1 MTAIDETT
9 TTTRGATAA
18 PVAETPRVSFDTS
31 PDVYRHWRL
40 EVDGNVATLTLAVD
54 PDGGLVPGYELKMNS
69 YDLGVD
75 IELYDATQR
84 LRFEHPGVKA
94 VVVTGGLDRM
104 FCSGANI
111 KMLAQSTHGWKV
123 NFCKFTNETRNGI
136 EDATASSGQT
146 YIAKINGTAAGG
158 GYELALA
165 CDELV
170 LVDDGS
176 SAVSLPEVPLL
187 GVLPGTGGLTR
198 VVDKRGVR
206 KDLADVFATKSDG
219 VKGPT
224 AAAWHLVD
232 AAVPRGRF
240 DDEIAERARAA
251 ARRSTRPEGA
261 TGVPLTPL
269 DRTDDG
275 SRLTYPHVE
284 ATLDRDARR
293 VDITVSGPT
302 SPPPDGAAAVLA
314 EGVDYWPLALAR
326 ALDDLVLRLRTN
338 EPALGTWVFRTSGDA
353 AAVLAY
359 DAQMAE
365 LSWDWFVDEV
375 RHYLRRTFKRLD
387 VTSRS
392 LIALIEPGSCYA
404 GTLLELALACDRQYM
419 LDGVLEDAVQ
429 HVLAVAGQRQ
439 LQQSAGVAAA
449 RLDQRDQA
457 AAGHVEPLERAPQV
471 VAHLV
476 DEPVPRQLGHLCVV
490 GEHGRGVARGAEH
503 PGAEGELVGA
513 ESQHEVVE
521 GAGQSQRP
529 VVDALREHRGGP
541 VGRRGLRP
549 ADGDVDAAGL
559 AVQARLDV
567 GVGHAVAVVGAVQ
580 GGQGDAGRAVRPA
593 RTLGGGPR
601 ALGDLVIEATAGDR
615 GVHQAPCGSGRPL
628 DAVALRGE
636 HVGEVLADVALVD
649 DAGEPAGAGQDAEQ
663 GNLRQ
668 RDGRRPVVH
677 QDQLVARQRQLV
689 PAAGRGA
696 VDLGDVG
703 LAGAGCGVLDAVAS
717 LVGEL
722 AEVHLPAVRRL
733 RQHLDVGPGAEH
745 PVQSARDHHRLD
757 ARVLEPQPLGRV
769 VELDV
774 DPEVVGVHLQ
784 LIARHEAAVRVHRE
798 GERRHVAVDLEAPV
812 AVHVGRGVE
821 GDAGS
826 LGHRRGGRATGGRRG
841 LVDGGHRGPPGVD
854 GDPLLSTWH
863 LRHVKCL

>member
-198 VVDKRGVR
+198 VVDKRHVR

-224 AAAWHLVD
+224 AAAWRLVD

-251 ARRSTRPEGA
+251 AQRSGRPDGA

-275 SRLTYPHVE
+275 DRVTYPYVE
-284 ATLDRDARR
+284 ARLDREARR
-293 VDITVSGPT
+293 VDITVSGPQ

-314 EGVDYWPLALAR
+314 QGVDYWPLALAR

-338 EPALGTWVFRTSGDA
+338 ELALGTWVFRTSGDA

-365 LSWDWFVDEV
+365 LSGDWFVDEV

-419 LDGVLEDAVQ
+419 LDGVLEDEEPDAEPAAV
-429 HVLAVAGQRQ
+429 
-439 LQQSAGVAAA
+439 
-449 RLDQRDQA
+449 
-457 AAGHVEPLERAPQV
+457 
-471 VAHLV
+471 
-476 DEPVPRQLGHLCVV
+476 VV
-490 GEHGRGVARGAEH
+490 GECNRSGYEMGNGLTRLQSRFYGRDDDVQAVLARVGEPLVAEAALDLGLVTMA
-503 PGAEGELVGA
+503 PDDIDWPDELRIALEERASLSPDALTGMEANHRFVGPETVETKIFGRLTA
-513 ESQHEVVE
+513 WQNWIFNRPNAAGPE
-521 GAGQSQRP
+521 GALRRFGTGQR
-529 VVDALREHRGGP
+529 
-541 VGRRGLRP
+541 
-549 ADGDVDAAGL
+549 ADYDVK
-559 AVQARLDV
+559 
-567 GVGHAVAVVGAVQ
+567 
-580 GGQGDAGRAVRPA
+580 
-593 RTLGGGPR
+593 
-601 ALGDLVIEATAGDR
+601 
-615 GVHQAPCGSGRPL
+615 
-628 DAVALRGE
+628 
-636 HVGEVLADVALVD
+636 
-649 DAGEPAGAGQDAEQ
+649 
-663 GNLRQ
+663 
-668 RDGRRPVVH
+668 
-677 QDQLVARQRQLV
+677 
-689 PAAGRGA
+689 
-696 VDLGDVG
+696 
-703 LAGAGCGVLDAVAS
+703 
-717 LVGEL
+717 
-722 AEVHLPAVRRL
+722 
-733 RQHLDVGPGAEH
+733 
-745 PVQSARDHHRLD
+745 
-757 ARVLEPQPLGRV
+757 RV
-769 VELDV
+769 
-774 DPEVVGVHLQ
+774 
-784 LIARHEAAVRVHRE
+784 
-798 GERRHVAVDLEAPV
+798 
-812 AVHVGRGVE
+812 
-821 GDAGS
+821 
-826 LGHRRGGRATGGRRG
+826 
-841 LVDGGHRGPPGVD
+841 
-854 GDPLLSTWH
+854 
-863 LRHVKCL
+863 